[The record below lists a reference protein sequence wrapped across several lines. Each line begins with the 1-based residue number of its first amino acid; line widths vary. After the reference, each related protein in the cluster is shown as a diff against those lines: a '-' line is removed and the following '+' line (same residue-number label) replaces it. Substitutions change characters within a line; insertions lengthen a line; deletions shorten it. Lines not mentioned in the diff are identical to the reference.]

1 MLTRKVFLFHILL
14 LSASYAIDDNLSRG
28 SLILEKE
35 LPFNL
40 SIELEQSLRLEDQSK
55 RFKQTFTEVGLSY
68 DINKYIKVEI
78 PYRYAI
84 FKDKKKQRISF
95 SSTLKIKKNNS
106 TFRYK
111 GRIQSTYEK
120 ENREDVVRNK
130 FTYEHE
136 INNKYEPFLS
146 FEILSPYDKEVKN
159 VDDYRISFGSEIN
172 LPNKT
177 SLKLYY
183 IYQKEDLLEE
193 NFIKNNIIGITY
205 NIKL

>member
-1 MLTRKVFLFHILL
+1 M
-14 LSASYAIDDNLSRG
+14 
-28 SLILEKE
+28 
-35 LPFNL
+35 
-40 SIELEQSLRLEDQSK
+40 
-55 RFKQTFTEVGLSY
+55 
-68 DINKYIKVEI
+68 
-78 PYRYAI
+78 
-84 FKDKKKQRISF
+84 
-95 SSTLKIKKNNS
+95 
-106 TFRYK
+106 
-111 GRIQSTYEK
+111 
-120 ENREDVVRNK
+120 VRNK

-183 IYQKEDLLEE
+183 IFQKEGLLEQ
-193 NFIKNNIIGITY
+193 NLMKNNIIGITY